1 MSLRSSMKIFKWL
14 KMPFSKSKNNEK
26 TLDLIVDL
34 DDRGKVLLDEFLELT
49 QENADDIMVPRPAIC
64 GLPIDGNLEKTIA
77 IVKAQPFSRYPVYGD
92 GIDDIRG
99 FVHIRDIAI
108 SQLSKEPFHLETLLQ
123 KVLVVP
129 ESLSILNLLE
139 KFNESRIHMAVVVD
153 EYGSTNGLVTASDI
167 LRHLLGETLEETEF
181 NGADVPLHWIS
192 DRSVVITGSYD
203 MDDLLEETILTLT
216 PEEDAQDPGT
226 LNGYIQLLAGRVPDR
241 MEVLTNH
248 QGIEFHALE
257 VTPRSVL
264 KVKMTHPTVP
274 LKK

>member
-1 MSLRSSMKIFKWL
+1 MKIFKWL

-49 QENADDIMVPRPAIC
+49 KENADDIMVPRPAIC
-64 GLPIDGNLEKTIA
+64 GLPIDGSLDKILS
-77 IVKAQPFSRYPVYGD
+77 IVKNQPFSRYPVYGE

-108 SQLSKEPFHLETLLQ
+108 SQFSKDSFHLETLIQ
-123 KVLVVP
+123 KVLVIP
-129 ESLSILNLLE
+129 ESLSILNLLQ
-139 KFNESRIHMAVVVD
+139 KFNESRIHMAIVVD

-167 LRHLLGETLEETEF
+167 LRHLLGETLEETEI
-181 NGADVPLHWIS
+181 NGANIPPHWIS
-192 DRSVVITGSYD
+192 DKSVVIYGSYD
-203 MDDLLEETILTLT
+203 MDRVIEETILKLT

-226 LNGYIQLLAGRVPDR
+226 LNGYVQLLAGRVPDR

-264 KVKMTHPTVP
+264 KVKMTHPTES